1 MMNKTFIGSF
11 PTHERLM
18 SKIMELK
25 HVGVE
30 EEDLYIVM
38 KDELAVDELRRHA
51 LQEGEDS
58 PYNLFNHFM
67 GFLAG
72 EHNVRRLLKDSGF
85 TNDEAKRY
93 VDAVQEGALLLY
105 MNGKLKKEHST
116 EPIAADRQYDG
127 YKPIPLD
134 EIEGNPES

>member
-11 PTHERLM
+11 PNQERLL

-25 HVGVE
+25 HEGVE
-30 EEDLYIVM
+30 EQDLYIVM
-38 KDELAVDELRRHA
+38 KDELAIDELRSNA

-85 TNDEAKRY
+85 TENEAKHY
-93 VDAVQEGALLLY
+93 YDVVQEGALLLY
-105 MNGKLKKEHST
+105 MNGKLKKEHSD
-116 EPIAADRQYDG
+116 EPIAVERQYEG

-134 EIEGNPES
+134 ETEASPDS

>member
-1 MMNKTFIGSF
+1 MNKTFIGSF
-11 PTHERLM
+11 PNSERLM
-18 SKIMELK
+18 SKILELK
-25 HVGVE
+25 HEGVE

-38 KDELAVDELRRHA
+38 KDDLAIDELRSNA

-72 EHNVRRLLKDSGF
+72 EQNVRRLLKDAGF
-85 TNDEAKRY
+85 SDNEAKRY
-93 VDAVQEGALLLY
+93 FDAVQEGALLLY
-105 MNGKLKKEHST
+105 MNGKLKKDHSN
-116 EPIAADRQYDG
+116 EPIAVERKYEG

-134 EIEGNPES
+134 EAEASPNS

>member
-1 MMNKTFIGSF
+1 MNKTFIGSF
-11 PTHERLM
+11 PNHERLM
-18 SKIMELK
+18 SKILELK
-25 HVGVE
+25 HEGVDE
-30 EEDLYIVM
+30 QDLYIVM
-38 KDELAVDELRRHA
+38 KDELAIEELRSNA

-85 TNDEAKRY
+85 SDNEAKHY
-93 VDAVQEGALLLY
+93 FDAVQEGALLLY
-105 MNGKLKKEHST
+105 MNGKLKKEHSD
-116 EPIAADRQYDG
+116 EPIAVERQYEG

-134 EIEGNPES
+134 EIEESPES

>member
-1 MMNKTFIGSF
+1 MNKTFIGSF
-11 PTHERLM
+11 PNHERLM
-18 SKIMELK
+18 SKILELK
-25 HVGVE
+25 HEGVE
-30 EEDLYIVM
+30 EQDLYIVM
-38 KDELAVDELRRHA
+38 KDELAIDELRSNA

-85 TNDEAKRY
+85 SDNEAKHY
-93 VDAVQEGALLLY
+93 FDAVQEGALLLY
-105 MNGKLKKEHST
+105 MNGKLKKEHSD
-116 EPIAADRQYDG
+116 EPIAVERQYEG

-134 EIEGNPES
+134 EIEERPES

>member
-1 MMNKTFIGSF
+1 MNKTFIGSF
-11 PTHERLM
+11 PNSERLM
-18 SKIMELK
+18 SKILELK
-25 HVGVE
+25 HEGVE
-30 EEDLYIVM
+30 EQDLYIGM
-38 KDELAVDELRRHA
+38 KDDLAIDELRSNA

-85 TNDEAKRY
+85 SDNEAKRY
-93 VDAVQEGALLLY
+93 FDAVQEGALLLY
-105 MNGKLKKEHST
+105 MNGKLQKAPDA
-116 EPIAADRQYDG
+116 EPIAVERQYDG

-134 EIEGNPES
+134 ETEASPDI

>member
-1 MMNKTFIGSF
+1 MNKTFIGSF
-11 PTHERLM
+11 PNHERLM
-18 SKIMELK
+18 SKILELK
-25 HVGVE
+25 HEGVE
-30 EEDLYIVM
+30 EQDLYIVM
-38 KDELAVDELRRHA
+38 KDEMAIDELRSNA

-85 TNDEAKRY
+85 SDNEAKHY
-93 VDAVQEGALLLY
+93 FDAVQEGALLLY
-105 MNGKLKKEHST
+105 MNGKLKKEHSD
-116 EPIAADRQYDG
+116 EPIAVERQYEG

-134 EIEGNPES
+134 EIEANPDS